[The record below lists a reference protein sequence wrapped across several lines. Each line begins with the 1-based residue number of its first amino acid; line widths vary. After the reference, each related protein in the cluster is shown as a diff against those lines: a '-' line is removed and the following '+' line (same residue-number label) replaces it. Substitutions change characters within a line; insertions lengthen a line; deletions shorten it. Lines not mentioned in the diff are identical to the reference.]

1 MRVAHFAG
9 TMRSGHDGVTKV
21 LYRMTTA
28 LTAAGVDHMFV
39 SPILPPPEERT
50 VPMCEVPSMAFPL
63 YKDYRVAT
71 PGSRYFAGPVLDFR
85 PDILHIHS
93 PCSLGYAAMRF
104 GRKHHIPVVATY
116 HTHFTSYAKYYN
128 IQLLEPFGWNY
139 LRHLYDGC
147 DRIFVPSLPIL
158 DELWT
163 QGLRRLEHLPHGV
176 DTTAFHPS
184 FRSYAWRAAQGVEGN
199 MRMLFYAGRLVWEKD
214 LRTLAQ
220 AYALLRQRR
229 KDVVLVLAGEG
240 PIRRELSS
248 MMPGA
253 VFLGQLDGEA
263 LSTAY
268 ASADL
273 FVFPSTTETFGNVIL
288 EAMASGVAPVCARE
302 GGASGVVQHGVTGV
316 LSSPHDGAEFAGA
329 IERLLDAPAKRETM
343 AMQALEFARRQSWPA
358 IFQRMQESY
367 AEVREKY
374 VHRTRKRA
382 RKAA

>member
-1 MRVAHFAG
+1 
-9 TMRSGHDGVTKV
+9 
-21 LYRMTTA
+21 
-28 LTAAGVDHMFV
+28 
-39 SPILPPPEERT
+39 
-50 VPMCEVPSMAFPL
+50 
-63 YKDYRVAT
+63 
-71 PGSRYFAGPVLDFR
+71 
-85 PDILHIHS
+85 
-93 PCSLGYAAMRF
+93 
-104 GRKHHIPVVATY
+104 
-116 HTHFTSYAKYYN
+116 
-128 IQLLEPFGWNY
+128 
-139 LRHLYDGC
+139 
-147 DRIFVPSLPIL
+147 
-158 DELWT
+158 
-163 QGLRRLEHLPHGV
+163 
-176 DTTAFHPS
+176 
-184 FRSYAWRAAQGVEGN
+184 